1 MIEYNKNVKD
11 TLNIIINDINDN
23 VDRYNYYA
31 KLHNREWPLYSDKP
45 RNLNVNSEIKHLAG
59 KLY

>member
-31 KLHNREWPLYSDKP
+31 KLHNR
-45 RNLNVNSEIKHLAG
+45 
-59 KLY
+59 